1 MNRMMGASSDVHL
14 SLIPR
19 TTDAQQLNG
28 KDGIKVPGAFSLQ
41 SSAELFTIWV
51 TFSPNLSWYLPYSA
65 REQKFLHT
73 I

>member
-1 MNRMMGASSDVHL
+1 MNGLMETSSDVHH
-14 SLIPR
+14 SLILR
-19 TTDAQQLNG
+19 MTEAYQLNG
-28 KDGIKVPGAFSLQ
+28 KNGIKAPGAFSLQ

-51 TFSPNLSWYLPYSA
+51 TFSPNLSWYMPYRT

>member
-1 MNRMMGASSDVHL
+1 MGASSDLHL
-14 SLIPR
+14 SLIAR
-19 TTDAQQLNG
+19 MTEAYQLNG
-28 KDGIKVPGAFSLQ
+28 KDRIKVPKAFSLQ

-51 TFSPNLSWYLPYSA
+51 TFSPNLSWYAPYRA

>member
-1 MNRMMGASSDVHL
+1 MNRRVGTSSDVHH

-19 TTDAQQLNG
+19 MTDAYQLNG
-28 KDGIKVPGAFSLQ
+28 KDRIKVPGAFSLQ

-51 TFSPNLSWYLPYSA
+51 TFSPNLSWYMPYSA

>member
-1 MNRMMGASSDVHL
+1 MNRIMETNSDLHH

-19 TTDAQQLNG
+19 VAEAHQLNG

-41 SSAELFTIWV
+41 SSADLFTIWV
-51 TFSPNLSWYLPYSA
+51 TFSQNLSWYMPYRA